1 MNHLLSE
8 NKVVRPKKVEYFK
21 GEKEKQMQY
30 FKKMCKPKQKSISL
44 QLRYLSFQHI

>member
-21 GEKEKQMQY
+21 GEKEKQMQWNAVTRIRTWVTTATTQG
-30 FKKMCKPKQKSISL
+30 PN
-44 QLRYLSFQHI
+44 H